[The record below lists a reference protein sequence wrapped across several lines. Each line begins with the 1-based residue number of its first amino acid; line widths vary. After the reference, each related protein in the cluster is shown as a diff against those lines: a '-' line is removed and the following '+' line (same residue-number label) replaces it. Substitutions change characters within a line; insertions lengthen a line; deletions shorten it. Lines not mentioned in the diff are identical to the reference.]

1 MSAVEA
7 PTQSFFGKLTSFFK
21 PKTPDELTIAENS
34 LHESNKKKEFE
45 RHTDEL
51 KKINPTT
58 QIPQTATQ
66 PPAPLTQSNGSGV
79 ATTTSTTSNGSGVA
93 TPAPASAIGGR
104 KSKRSRRIKRK
115 NTKRKR

>member
-34 LHESNKKKEFE
+34 LHESNKKKELA
-45 RHTDEL
+45 RHADEI
-51 KKINPTT
+51 KKITPTT
-58 QIPQTATQ
+58 QIPQ
-66 PPAPLTQSNGSGV
+66 PPAPLTQSNGAGQI
-79 ATTTSTTSNGSGVA
+79 ATATTSNGTGQIAPA
-93 TPAPASAIGGR
+93 TTASAIGGR
-104 KSKRSRRIKRK
+104 KSKRSRRIKRE

>member
-21 PKTPDELTIAENS
+21 SKTPDELTIAENS
-34 LHESNKKKEFE
+34 LHESNKKKEII
-45 RHTDEL
+45 RHTDEI
-51 KKINPTT
+51 KKITPTA
-58 QIPQTATQ
+58 QIPQ
-66 PPAPLTQSNGSGV
+66 PTQSYGAGQI
-79 ATTTSTTSNGSGVA
+79 ATATTSNGSGAVA
-93 TPAPASAIGGR
+93 PQPTPTPTASAIGGR

>member
-34 LHESNKKKEFE
+34 LHESNKKKELA
-45 RHTDEL
+45 RHEDEI
-51 KKINPTT
+51 KKINPTKT
-58 QIPQTATQ
+58 QIIEPPPQTVAT
-66 PPAPLTQSNGSGV
+66 PNGSGL
-79 ATTTSTTSNGSGVA
+79 ATQTNGA
-93 TPAPASAIGGR
+93 TGIPTQSVGGR
-104 KSKRSRRIKRK
+104 KSKRPRRIKGK

>member
-79 ATTTSTTSNGSGVA
+79 ATTSNGLGVA
-93 TPAPASAIGGR
+93 PTTATASAIGGR
-104 KSKRSRRIKRK
+104 KSKRSQRIKEK